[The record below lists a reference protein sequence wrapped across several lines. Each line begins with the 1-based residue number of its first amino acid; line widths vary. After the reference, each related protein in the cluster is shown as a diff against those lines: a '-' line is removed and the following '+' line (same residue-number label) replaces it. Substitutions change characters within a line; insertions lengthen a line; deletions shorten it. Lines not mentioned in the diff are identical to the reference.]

1 MLSLAGAAMMVWP
14 RPVAAQAHTSVGF
27 AVGATI
33 PTGAYGS
40 DKNVGYHAGPSL
52 HVPIGALP
60 VELRIDGNFTEMK
73 YSGNSTKAQIWA
85 ASGNLLARMP
95 TGTVITP
102 YVVGGFGIYNA
113 HRSLSLRNS
122 AVTKLG
128 ANAGGGLRLALHDV
142 ALFLEARYH
151 RAGGTDGIQMVPITL
166 GVMF

>member
-1 MLSLAGAAMMVWP
+1 MYRRIPWMLSLAGAAMILSS
-14 RPVAAQAHTSVGF
+14 RPVAAQVHTSVG
-27 AVGATI
+27 T
-33 PTGAYGS
+33 YGS
-40 DKNVGYHAGPSL
+40 DKNVGYHVGPSL

-60 VELRIDGNFTEMK
+60 VELRVDGNFTEMK
-73 YSGNSTKAQIWA
+73 YSGNSTRAQIWA
-85 ASGNLLARMP
+85 ASGNLLARIP

-102 YVVGGFGIYNA
+102 YIVGGLGIYNS
-113 HRSLSLRNS
+113 HRSLALRGS

-128 ANAGGGLRLALHDV
+128 ANAGGGLRLALHDG